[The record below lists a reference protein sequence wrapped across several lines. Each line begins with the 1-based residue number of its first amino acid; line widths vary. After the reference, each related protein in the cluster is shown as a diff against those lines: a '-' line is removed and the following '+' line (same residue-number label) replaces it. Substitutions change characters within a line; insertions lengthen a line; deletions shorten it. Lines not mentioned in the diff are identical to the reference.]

1 MIGLTV
7 IAAAGALQGIA
18 ILLSMLFR
26 LRHRRNL
33 PLVLLI
39 TVFSIRLAT
48 IPTWNYDVLLHRPW
62 LWPATTALPFLFA
75 PLVWWHIR
83 DMVSEKPRPLSGLL
97 PHCLPWLVEV
107 ILLCLSLFSMDETAY
122 KAFLEDVFS
131 GRPPLWLPVRNGLK
145 VLVNVV
151 YLVLA
156 SVPAFGKRGGL
167 RSPAK
172 RLWMRSLVIVP
183 SVVLLSFA
191 AVAVIPSAT
200 EELTGGDAA
209 PFLMLS
215 VFMSLLILL
224 IATFFMVCPEL
235 FAKTES
241 PAGCGDRQFPE
252 PVCRELLE
260 RLERRMERGAFRN
273 PDLSLPDLASEFGVN
288 INLLSHTVNCYGGM
302 GFRSYINEKRLNYF
316 LKELERAK
324 DVSLLE
330 LAFDSGFSSK
340 STFNRVFHEQMA
352 MTPTEYLGRKKKD
365 SEISPKS

>member
-33 PLVLLI
+33 PLALLI
-39 TVFSIRLAT
+39 SVFSIRLAT
-48 IPTWNYDVLLHRPW
+48 IPTWNYDTLLRHPW

-83 DMVSEKPRPLSGLL
+83 DMVTEKPRLPTGLL
-97 PHCLPWLVEV
+97 PHCLPWFVEV
-107 ILLCLSLFSMDETAY
+107 VLLCISLLSMDGPAY
-122 KAFLEDVFS
+122 ERFLGDVFS
-131 GRPPLWLPVRNGLK
+131 GNPPLWLPVRNGLK

-156 SVPAFGKRGGL
+156 SVPAFGRRSAL

-183 SVVLLSFA
+183 FLVLLSFT
-191 AVAVIPSAT
+191 AVAVFPSAT
-200 EELTGGDAA
+200 EGLTGGNAA
-209 PFLMLS
+209 PFLILS

-235 FAKTES
+235 FSIADNLAKR
-241 PAGCGDRQFPE
+241 GDRQFPDD
-252 PVCRELLE
+252 VCRALLK
-260 RLERRMERGAFRN
+260 RLERRMEEGAFRN
-273 PDLSLPDLASEFGVN
+273 PDLSLPDMAAEFGVN

-302 GFRSYINEKRLNYF
+302 GFRSYINDKRLNYF
-316 LKELERAK
+316 LEELERGKKA
-324 DVSLLE
+324 SLLE
-330 LAFDSGFSSK
+330 LAFEAGFSSK
-340 STFNRVFHEQMA
+340 STFNRVFHEQLA
-352 MTPTEYLGRKKKD
+352 MTPTEYLQRKGQR
-365 SEISPKS
+365 